1 MEAMRIHNSPFTVTS
16 AERKRYRQ
24 GVVCAILA
32 GCSMSTVGILIRYIE
47 AANEW
52 QVIFYRSITL
62 AVMLIGVML
71 INHRTRIG
79 HGFAQAGMAAMAAG
93 LFQAVAFTA
102 FIFSITHATVA
113 NTLFLLTAAP
123 FLTAI
128 IAWIVIKEPVRR
140 TTWLSM
146 TVAFIGITVM
156 VLNGLVVDALFGN
169 LMGLLAAAGYSCFT
183 VILRRENKK
192 DMLPALF
199 FAGVFSAIASAFMV
213 EGFSLSLRDLLLCV
227 ALGVFALGLGLILFT
242 WASRHV
248 PAAELVLLALTEV
261 ILGPIWVW
269 IGVGE
274 IPNNPTLIGGLIMLA
289 AIVGNAIT
297 GLHRKFPKDRF
308 DPR

>member
-1 MEAMRIHNSPFTVTS
+1 MEAIRIHNSPPTVTS
-16 AERKRYRQ
+16 AERKGYRK
-24 GVVCAILA
+24 GIVCAILA
-32 GCSMSTVGILIRYIE
+32 GCSMSTVGILIRLLE
-47 AANEW
+47 AAGEW

-62 AVMLIGVML
+62 AVMLMGVML
-71 INHRTRIG
+71 IGHRSRIG
-79 HGFAQAGMAAMAAG
+79 HGFAQAGMAAIAAG
-93 LFQAVAFTA
+93 LFQALAFIA

-140 TTWLSM
+140 STWLAM
-146 TVAFIGITVM
+146 TVAFMGITVM

-169 LMGLLAAAGYSCFT
+169 IMGLVAATGYSCFT
-183 VILRRENKK
+183 VILRREQKK

-213 EGFSLSLRDLLLCV
+213 EGFSLSLRDLLLCI
-227 ALGVFALGLGLILFT
+227 ALGVFGLGLSLILFT

-248 PAAELVLLALTEV
+248 PAAELVLLALSEV
-261 ILGPIWVW
+261 ILGPLWVW

-274 IPNNPTLIGGLIMLA
+274 TPSTLTLIGGLIMLA
-289 AIVGNAIT
+289 AIVSNAIT
-297 GLHRKFPKDRF
+297 GLHRKFPC
-308 DPR
+308 

>member
-1 MEAMRIHNSPFTVTS
+1 
-16 AERKRYRQ
+16 
-24 GVVCAILA
+24 
-32 GCSMSTVGILIRYIE
+32 MSTIGILIRHIE

-52 QVIFYRSITL
+52 QIIFYRSITL

-71 INHRTRIG
+71 IGHRTRIG
-79 HGFAQAGMAAMAAG
+79 HGFAQAGMAAICAG
-93 LFQAVAFTA
+93 LFQALAFIA

-140 TTWLSM
+140 TTWCSM

-169 LMGLLAAAGYSCFT
+169 LMGLVAATGYSCFA

-199 FAGVFSAIASAFMV
+199 FAGVFAAIASALMV
-213 EGFSLSLRDLLLCV
+213 EGFSLSWRDLLLCIT
-227 ALGVFALGLGLILFT
+227 LGVFGLGLGLILFT
-242 WASRHV
+242 WASRYV

-261 ILGPIWVW
+261 ILGPVWVW

-274 IPNNPTLIGGLIMLA
+274 VPSNPTLIGGLIMLA
-289 AIVGNAIT
+289 AIVANTIT
-297 GLHRKFPKDRF
+297 GLHRKIPKDGIDHR
-308 DPR
+308 